1 MARFLSDKNPFIY
14 PFIFLQIKPQILMKK
29 INTVYLLS
37 AVVLLGSC
45 AREYPTFNQ
54 MPKNVHVEQKDR
66 AEVKAVA
73 AVEVAEAKIET
84 ESVQP
89 VTMTE
94 LSKNEQVMEMLAN
107 NSPKQIDEQLE
118 SALATTQGQALM
130 AKPLVAAQIN
140 KARKLI
146 AQNELRNAP
155 LSDVQTSQASKMVNR
170 VLKKQ
175 MEKNT
180 LAPASTKAAKE
191 LNQKLK
197 IGLILIGA
205 GIVLSVIPG
214 IWYLG
219 GLVGLVGVIFA
230 ILGLLE
236 M

>member
-1 MARFLSDKNPFIY
+1 
-14 PFIFLQIKPQILMKK
+14 MKK

>member
-1 MARFLSDKNPFIY
+1 
-14 PFIFLQIKPQILMKK
+14 MKK
-29 INTVYLLS
+29 ISTVYLLS

-54 MPKNVHVEQKDR
+54 MPQNVHVEHKAK
-66 AEVKAVA
+66 AEAQPVA
-73 AVEVAEAKIET
+73 TQEVAEVKIET
-84 ESVQP
+84 ETVQP
-89 VTMTE
+89 VTMAE
-94 LSKNEQVMEMLAN
+94 ISRNEQVMEMLAN

-140 KARKLI
+140 KARKMI
-146 AQNELRNAP
+146 AQNEMRNAP
-155 LSDVQTSQASKMVNR
+155 MSDVQTSKASKMVNQ

-180 LAPASTKAAKE
+180 LAPTSTKAAKE

-205 GIVLSVIPG
+205 SIILAIIPGLGIVS
-214 IWYLG
+214 
-219 GLVGLVGVIFA
+219 GLVGLAGVIFA

>member
-1 MARFLSDKNPFIY
+1 
-14 PFIFLQIKPQILMKK
+14 MKK
-29 INTVYLLS
+29 ISTVYLLC

-54 MPKNVHVEQKDR
+54 MPKNVHVEQK
-66 AEVKAVA
+66 AKAKVKETE
-73 AVEVAEAKIET
+73 AVEVAEAKT
-84 ESVQP
+84 ESRSEQHI
-89 VTMTE
+89 TIAE
-94 LSKNEQVMEMLAN
+94 LSKNEEVMEMLAN

-118 SALATTQGQALM
+118 SALATTQGQDLM
-130 AKPLVAAQIN
+130 AKPLIAAQIN
-140 KARKLI
+140 KARKLV

-155 LSDVQTSQASKMVNR
+155 LSDVQTSKASKVVNQ

-175 MEKNT
+175 MKKNT
-180 LAPASTKAAKE
+180 IAPASTKAAKE
-191 LNQKLK
+191 LNRKLR

-205 GIVLSVIPG
+205 GIVLGLIPG